1 METRLGTSVD
11 SEQIMQDEEDR
22 KYILKIKNGDEKA
35 LNKIMDKYKNFV
47 YAKAKTF
54 FLVGAERE
62 DIIQEGMIGLFKA
75 IKGYDVEKEVT
86 FSSFADLCIRRQI
99 ITAIKAST
107 RQKHI
112 PLNSYLSLNKSAFD
126 EDTDREVIEQLDI
139 DLVPDPLETITK
151 KETYKNIELKM
162 TEILSDFEQQVFN
175 EYLNGETYVEIADKL
190 HTRAKAVDNAIQRI
204 KRKVEKHIE
213 DDEIGYGS

>member
-1 METRLGTSVD
+1 METRLGTIVD

-22 KYILKIKNGDEKA
+22 KYLLKIKNGDEKA

-54 FLVGAERE
+54 FLVGAEKE

-175 EYLNGETYVEIADKL
+175 EYLNGETYIEIADKL
-190 HTRAKAVDNAIQRI
+190 HTHAKAVDNAIQRI

>member
-1 METRLGTSVD
+1 METKLDTSID
-11 SEQIMQDEEDR
+11 SEQIMQNEEDK
-22 KYILKIKNGDEKA
+22 KYLLNIKNGDEKA
-35 LNKIMDKYKNFV
+35 LDKIMDKYKNFV
-47 YAKAKTF
+47 YAKAKMF
-54 FLVGAERE
+54 FLVGAEQE
-62 DIIQEGMIGLFKA
+62 DIVQEGMIGLFKA
-75 IKGYDVEKEVT
+75 IKGYDVEKDVT
-86 FSSFADLCIRRQI
+86 FRSFADLCIRRQI

-139 DLVPDPLETITK
+139 DTVPDPLETITK
-151 KETYKNIELKM
+151 KETYQSIELKM

-175 EYLNGETYVEIADKL
+175 EYLNGETYVEIAYKL
-190 HTRAKAVDNAIQRI
+190 NTHAKAVDNAIQRI

-213 DDEIGYGS
+213 NDEIGYDS

>member
-1 METRLGTSVD
+1 METKLDTSVD
-11 SEQIMQDEEDR
+11 SEQIMQNEEDK
-22 KYILKIKNGDEKA
+22 KYLLKIKNGDENA

-54 FLVGAERE
+54 FLVGAEQE
-62 DIIQEGMIGLFKA
+62 DIVQEGMIGLFKA
-75 IKGYDVEKEVT
+75 IKGYDTEKDVT
-86 FSSFADLCIRRQI
+86 FRSFADLCIRRQI

-139 DLVPDPLETITK
+139 DMVPDPLETITK

-162 TEILSDFEQQVFN
+162 SEILSDFEQQVFN
-175 EYLNGETYVEIADKL
+175 EYLNGETYVKIADTL
-190 HTRAKAVDNAIQRI
+190 HTHGKAVDNAIQRI

-213 DDEIGYGS
+213 DDEII